1 MAPDRTHIHHIL
13 MRAGFS
19 GKQTLYVMVLI
30 QAMFVGF
37 GVVMMKFGVS
47 DFLSFILAIA
57 FVGVY
62 QLVMKRSW
70 RFIRWNK
77 RRMTTQPI

>member
-30 QAMFVGF
+30 QSVFVAV
-37 GVVMMKFGVS
+37 GVAMMKWGVP
-47 DFLSFILAIA
+47 DLLSFILAIA

-62 QLVMKRSW
+62 QLIMKRSW

-77 RRMTTQPI
+77 RRMTIQPV